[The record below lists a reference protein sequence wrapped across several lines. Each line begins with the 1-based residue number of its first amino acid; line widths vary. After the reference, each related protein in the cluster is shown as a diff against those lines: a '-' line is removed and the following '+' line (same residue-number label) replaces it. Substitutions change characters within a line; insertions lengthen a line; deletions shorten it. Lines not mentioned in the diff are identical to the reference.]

1 MSSQPPVVRSTDAP
15 TKSMVSIARRQHLQ
29 DIFFHRLTQSLSLL
43 VLVALLGIIVSLFV
57 YAWPAFHKFGIQFVW
72 RIEWDIINEEFGAAI
87 AIVIFLLVMPII
99 VFNVIQMRK
108 DA

>member
-1 MSSQPPVVRSTDAP
+1 MLANEFYNRSFVTQQPG
-15 TKSMVSIARRQHLQ
+15 L
-29 DIFFHRLTQSLSLL
+29 
-43 VLVALLGIIVSLFV
+43 
-57 YAWPAFHKFGIQFVW
+57 
-72 RIEWDIINEEFGAAI
+72 GAAI